1 MQTALEFNDLE
12 IKKDLSRNMD
22 VEINRSKRAFSGVV
36 QEAVS
41 KGADYV
47 IRAMPVNDSIKNV
60 LIDVKNSFQTKDFK
74 QILKTAINS
83 SITEGLKILD
93 LPKNV
98 LKDINKIKNVTLKGG
113 LREGVCAAIDIVTN
127 KYLKNNVFVSFIKDF
142 INKTKDF
149 VCNKGFKDK
158 LNSGIKKIYNK
169 VDQYKEK
176 CEKWYDYY
184 NKLDFDNMNNIA
196 KSLKSEKSK
205 VSIDA
210 DCIKQNNIIQNM
222 MELVNTKK
230 DKLSPIQLQICS
242 SL

>member
-1 MQTALEFNDLE
+1 MPTVLDFRDLE
-12 IKKDLSRNMD
+12 IKKELNRNLD
-22 VEINRSKRAFSGVV
+22 VEVNRSKRVFSGIV

-47 IRAMPVNDSIKNV
+47 IKAMPVNDSIKNV
-60 LIDVKNSFQTKDFK
+60 LIDVKNAFETKDFK
-74 QILKTAINS
+74 QVLKTAINS
-83 SITEGLKILD
+83 SITEGLKILG

-149 VCNKGFKDK
+149 ICNKGFKDK
-158 LNSGIKKIYNK
+158 LNDGIKKVYNK
-169 VDQYKEK
+169 IDQYKEK
-176 CEKWYDYY
+176 CEKWYDCY
-184 NKLDFDNMNNIA
+184 NKLDFDNMDNIA
-196 KSLKSEKSK
+196 KSLKNEKSK
-205 VSIDA
+205 VSIDT
-210 DCIKQNNIIQNM
+210 DCVKQNNIIQNM
-222 MELVNTKK
+222 MELINVKK